1 MHKPIQLNHLCLS
14 FPHKT
19 CFEDFSSQISYGSR
33 IAIIGRNGSGKS
45 TLLKLLAGI
54 LEPTD
59 GDIFFP
65 NELNIGYVP
74 QVIEE
79 FDSLS
84 GGQRFHKLLTQA
96 LACDPNLLMLDE
108 PSNHLD
114 RNNRRSL
121 MRMLAYYRNTLIMVT
136 HDIELLQ
143 STVDTIWHIDHG
155 EIHVFTGCYE
165 NYLREINIQRN
176 AIEGE
181 IADLIRQKKQ
191 IHANLMREQE
201 RAKSSRMQGEK
212 HIQQRKWP
220 TIVSQ
225 SKAGNSQET
234 SGRKK
239 SAINQKKQELT
250 QRLSALYLPE
260 IIHPKFVVHG
270 AESNQTLVTVSEG
283 TVCYK
288 ENNPVVQKLS
298 FSIKARERIAIHGN
312 NGSGKSTLLKAIL
325 SNTSVIKK
333 GTWTVPHVH
342 EIGYLDQ
349 HYNNLPS
356 EKTVWEAISYFL
368 TDKSYTEIRS
378 YLNDFLFR
386 KNEEINALVSTLS
399 GGEKARLSLAQ
410 IAAITPKL
418 LILDEITN
426 NLDRETRAHVIQVL
440 KAYPGAM
447 IVISH
452 DSDFLSAI
460 EVTDEYEIKDGLLT
474 YLKPRKKYE

>member
-1 MHKPIQLNHLCLS
+1 MMHKPIQFKNLCLS

-19 CFEDFSSQISYGSR
+19 CFVDFSGQISYGSR

-45 TLLKLLAGI
+45 TLLKLLAGK
-54 LEPTD
+54 LEPTH
-59 GDIFFP
+59 GDIRFP
-65 NELNIGYVP
+65 QELNIGFVP

-96 LACDPNLLMLDE
+96 LASDPNLLMLDE

-114 RNNRRSL
+114 RHNRRSL
-121 MRMLAYYRNTLIMVT
+121 MRMLADYRNTLIMVT

-143 STVDTIWHIDHG
+143 STVDTIWHIDHA

-165 NYLREINIQRN
+165 DYIREINIQRS

-191 IHANLMREQE
+191 IHADMMREQA
-201 RAKSSRMQGEK
+201 RAKSSRTQGEK

-225 SKAGNSQET
+225 SKARNSQET

-239 SAINQKKQELT
+239 SAINQKKRELT

-260 IIHPKFVVHG
+260 VIYPKFTMHG
-270 AESNQTLVTVSEG
+270 VETNQALVTVSEG
-283 TVCYK
+283 TAGYEK
-288 ENNPVVQKLS
+288 NNPVLRELS

-325 SNTSVIKK
+325 SNSSVIKK
-333 GTWTVPHVH
+333 GSWAIPHPH

-349 HYNNLPS
+349 HYNNLPLT
-356 EKTVWEAISYFL
+356 KTVWESISCL

-418 LILDEITN
+418 LILDEMTN

-440 KAYPGAM
+440 KVYPGAL

-452 DSDFLSAI
+452 DPDFLSAI
-460 EVTDEYEIKDGLLT
+460 EVTDGYEIKDGLL
-474 YLKPRKKYE
+474 RSI

>member
-1 MHKPIQLNHLCLS
+1 MMHKPIQFKDLCLS

-19 CFEDFSSQISYGSR
+19 CFVDFGGQISYGSR

-59 GDIFFP
+59 GDICFP
-65 NELNIGYVP
+65 KELNIGYVP
-74 QVIEE
+74 QIIEE

-96 LACDPNLLMLDE
+96 LASDPDLLMLDE

-114 RNNRRSL
+114 RTNRRSL
-121 MRMLAYYRNTLIMVT
+121 MRMLADYRNTLIMVT

-143 STVDTIWHIDHG
+143 STIDTIWHIDDA
-155 EIHVFTGCYE
+155 EVRVFTGCYE
-165 NYLREINIQRN
+165 DYLREINIQRST
-176 AIEGE
+176 IEGE

-191 IHANLMREQE
+191 IHSDMMREQA
-201 RAKSSRMQGEK
+201 RAKSSRTQGEK

-225 SKAGNSQET
+225 SKARNAQET

-250 QRLSALYLPE
+250 QRLSALYVPE
-260 IIHPKFVVHG
+260 VIHPKFAVHG
-270 AESNQTLVTVSEG
+270 VETNQTLVTVSEG
-283 TVCYK
+283 TVGY
-288 ENNPVVQKLS
+288 EQNNSILRELS
-298 FSIKARERIAIHGN
+298 FSIKACERIAIHGN

-325 SNTSVIKK
+325 NNKAVIKE
-333 GTWTVPHVH
+333 GAWAVPHTH

-356 EKTVWEAISYFL
+356 EKTVWDVISYFL
-368 TDKSYTEIRS
+368 TDKSYNEIRS

-418 LILDEITN
+418 LVLDEITN

-440 KAYPGAM
+440 KVYPGAM

-452 DSDFLSAI
+452 DPDFLSAI
-460 EVTDEYEIKDGLLT
+460 EVTDEYEIKDGLL
-474 YLKPRKKYE
+474 RSI

>member
-1 MHKPIQLNHLCLS
+1 MMHKPIQFKDLCLS

-19 CFEDFSSQISYGSR
+19 CFVDFGGQISYGSH

-59 GDIFFP
+59 GDICFP
-65 NELNIGYVP
+65 KELNIGYVP

-96 LACDPNLLMLDE
+96 LASDPDLLMLDE

-114 RNNRRSL
+114 RTNRRSL
-121 MRMLAYYRNTLIMVT
+121 MRMLADYRNTLIMVT

-143 STVDTIWHIDHG
+143 STVDTIWHIDDA
-155 EIHVFTGCYE
+155 EVRVFTGCYE
-165 NYLREINIQRN
+165 DYLREINIQRS
-176 AIEGE
+176 AMESE

-191 IHANLMREQE
+191 IHSDMMREQA
-201 RAKSSRMQGEK
+201 RAKSSRTQGEK

-225 SKAGNSQET
+225 SKARNAQET

-250 QRLSALYLPE
+250 QRLSALYVPE
-260 IIHPKFVVHG
+260 VIHPKFAVHG
-270 AESNQTLVTVSEG
+270 VETNQTLVTVSEG
-283 TVCYK
+283 TVGY
-288 ENNPVVQKLS
+288 EQNNSILQELS

-325 SNTSVIKK
+325 NNKAVIKE
-333 GTWTVPHVH
+333 GTWAVPHAH

-356 EKTVWEAISYFL
+356 EKTVWDVISYFL
-368 TDKSYTEIRS
+368 TDKSYNEIRS

-418 LILDEITN
+418 LILDEMTN

-440 KAYPGAM
+440 KVYPGAM

-460 EVTDEYEIKDGLLT
+460 EVTDEYEIKDGLL
-474 YLKPRKKYE
+474 RSI

>member
-1 MHKPIQLNHLCLS
+1 MMHQPIQFKHLSLS

-19 CFEDFSSQISYGSR
+19 CFVDFSGQISYGNR

-45 TLLKLLAGI
+45 TLLKLLARL

-59 GDIFFP
+59 GDIRFP
-65 NELNIGYVP
+65 KELNIGYVP

-96 LACDPNLLMLDE
+96 LASAPDLLMLDE

-121 MRMLAYYRNTLIMVT
+121 MRMLADYRKTLIIVT

-143 STVDTIWHIDHG
+143 TTVDTIWHIDQA
-155 EIHVFTGCYE
+155 EVHVFTGCYE
-165 NYLREINIQRN
+165 DYLRETTIQRS

-181 IADLIRQKKQ
+181 IAELTRQKKQ
-191 IHANLMREQE
+191 IHADMMREQS
-201 RAKSSRMQGEK
+201 RAKSSRVQGEK

-225 SKAGNSQET
+225 SKARNAQET

-239 SAINQKKQELT
+239 SAINHKKQELT
-250 QRLSALYLPE
+250 QRLSELYVPE
-260 IIHPKFVVHG
+260 VIYPKFAIHAVDTN
-270 AESNQTLVTVSEG
+270 ETLVTVSNG
-283 TVCYK
+283 AVGYN
-288 ENNPVVQKLS
+288 ENNSILSALS
-298 FSIKARERIAIHGN
+298 FSIRARERIAIYGD

-325 SNTSVIKK
+325 DNQSVIKK
-333 GTWTVPHVH
+333 GTWIVPHPH
-342 EIGYLDQ
+342 EIGILDQ
-349 HYNNLPS
+349 HYNTLPADKS
-356 EKTVWEAISYFL
+356 VWEIISCFFS
-368 TDKSYTEIRS
+368 DKSYTEIRKH
-378 YLNDFLFR
+378 LNDFLFR
-386 KNEEINALVSTLS
+386 KNEEVDALVSTLS

-440 KAYPGAM
+440 KDYPGAM

-452 DSDFLSAI
+452 DSDFLNAI
-460 EVTDEYEIKDGLLT
+460 QITYRYEIKNGLLN
-474 YLKPRKKYE
+474 LL